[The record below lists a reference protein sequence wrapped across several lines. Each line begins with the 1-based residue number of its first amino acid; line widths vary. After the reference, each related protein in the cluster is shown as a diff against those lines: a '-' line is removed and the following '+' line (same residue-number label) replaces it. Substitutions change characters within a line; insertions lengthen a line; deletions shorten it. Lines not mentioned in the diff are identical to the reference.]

1 MFLRTE
7 MTIWQHHPQ
16 ASPQATFLP
25 AAELLKISGLWKLN
39 RFLPNIIALP
49 AVLSYKQ
56 FISDITGISPTWPSA
71 CFSLPKGK
79 KLSVCQGVLC
89 SVQWRTLVPYL
100 SRSKY
105 KITISWY
112 CRCLTGSFKTNWE
125 DHGGRIEWSG
135 QPRMWDSVPRAK
147 HAHAPRNSLSLHNRV
162 GTRLAITSYKDK
174 LGFMIRI
181 THISKQDKLDGLKRE
196 ESTAVNMALLR
207 SIISLYMQTDTYT
220 WGAEKSREGK
230 RGQERHRGLK
240 NRRKCHLRK
249 KNMS

>member
-1 MFLRTE
+1 MPVFHFL
-7 MTIWQHHPQ
+7 
-16 ASPQATFLP
+16 
-25 AAELLKISGLWKLN
+25 
-39 RFLPNIIALP
+39 
-49 AVLSYKQ
+49 
-56 FISDITGISPTWPSA
+56 
-71 CFSLPKGK
+71 KGK
-79 KLSVCQGVLC
+79 SSLSVRVFCALFKR
-89 SVQWRTLVPYL
+89 RTLVPYL

-112 CRCLTGSFKTNWE
+112 CRCLTGCFKTNWE

-135 QPRMWDSVPRAK
+135 QPCMWDSVRRAK
-147 HAHAPRNSLSLHNRV
+147 HAHAPRNSLSLQNRV

-181 THISKQDKLDGLKRE
+181 THISKWDKLDGLKRE

-240 NRRKCHLRK
+240 KRRKCHLQK
-249 KNMS
+249 KIMS